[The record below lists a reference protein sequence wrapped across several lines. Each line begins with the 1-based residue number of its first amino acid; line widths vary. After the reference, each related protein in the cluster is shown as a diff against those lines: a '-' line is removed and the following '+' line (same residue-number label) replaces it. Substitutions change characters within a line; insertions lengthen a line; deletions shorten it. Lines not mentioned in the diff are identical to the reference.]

1 MHWLRSLGQVWNHR
15 RVRRVYCNM
24 KLSLPHRARK
34 RVLTRDPL
42 QTVQALNMA
51 WSLDFMRD
59 TLYDGRP
66 FRTLGV
72 IDEGCREGRRTECGS
87 SISNRSLYF

>member
-1 MHWLRSLGQVWNHR
+1 
-15 RVRRVYCNM
+15 M

-72 IDEGCREGRRTECGS
+72 MMKAAGRGCAPNVAAPSPTEVSTFRLS
-87 SISNRSLYF
+87 S

>member
-1 MHWLRSLGQVWNHR
+1 
-15 RVRRVYCNM
+15 M
-24 KLSLPHRARK
+24 KLSLLHRARK

-72 IDEGCREGRRTECGS
+72 IDEGCREGLRTECGS